1 MAEKRHVNLNQK
13 IIQSWNIECNFTGIP
28 NRTSINFFFEV
39 VKIQHIPILPF
50 CAVAVAVVV
59 NTFGIKT

>member
-1 MAEKRHVNLNQK
+1 MAEKHHVNLNQK
-13 IIQSWNIECNFTGIP
+13 IIQSWNIKWKFTGIP
-28 NRTSINFFFEV
+28 NRTSINFIFEA
-39 VKIQHIPILPF
+39 VKIQHIPILSF